1 MPRVFW
7 TDEAE
12 AQLTEIT
19 ADDLVEQLLALAGGL
34 NRFPERGRKVPEL
47 KDHPAYEIVREI
59 ILPRK
64 ARLFYLFIPDSDE
77 VIILGLLTKGREFR
91 PKILGHYFNTK

>member
-1 MPRVFW
+1 MPRAVW

-12 AQLTEIT
+12 AQLGRIVSE
-19 ADDLVEQLLALAGGL
+19 AMVDRLLGLAGGL
-34 NRFPERGRKVPEL
+34 ARFPERGRRVPEL
-47 KDHPAYEIVREI
+47 EGRPEFTIVREV

-77 VIILGLLTKGREFR
+77 VIILGLLLKGREFR
-91 PKILGHYFNTK
+91 ISALGPYFNP